1 MDQIQKTSMEIKF
14 PVPWG
19 HIAAK
24 VYGPLKEKK
33 ILMVHGILDNAGSF
47 DRLVELLPQEYQ
59 YVNVDLPGHGLSSP
73 FSYGTPLHFFDYV
86 YSISLVLNALKWK
99 TCIYIGHSFG
109 AQIGIHFNIL
119 YPGRFEKII
128 AIDGFLSSPVE
139 NVVSHIQDKYNLDAY
154 SKNSKTLYTK
164 DEIIYALKF
173 KRQETLKLDAAEA
186 MFERAVTKVNN
197 LYKYNRDTR
206 LRFMVKPYFTI
217 EEQEKFF
224 IKYATKTLIIIA
236 DNSSHIN
243 INLKL
248 LKIILN
254 VSDKN
259 KISVIFVNGNHD
271 VHNNYPER
279 IAFHICKFLNTNDLQ
294 SKL

>member
-1 MDQIQKTSMEIKF
+1 MNQIQKTSIEIKL

-24 VYGPLKEKK
+24 VYGPSKEKK

-59 YVNVDLPGHGLSSP
+59 YVNIDLPGHGLSSP
-73 FSYGTPLHFFDYV
+73 LSYGTPLHFFDYV
-86 YSISLVLNALKWK
+86 YSILLVLNALKWK

-109 AQIGIHFNIL
+109 AHIGTYFSIL

-128 AIDGFLSSPVE
+128 AIDGFISIPIE

-154 SKNSKTLYTK
+154 AKDSKTLYTK

-186 MFERAVTKVNN
+186 IFKRAVTKVNN

-206 LRFMVKPYFTI
+206 LRFMVKPSFTK
-217 EEQEKFF
+217 EQQEKFF
-224 IKYATKTLIIIA
+224 IKYATKTLVIVA
-236 DNSSHIN
+236 DNSSQVN
-243 INLKL
+243 SL
-248 LKIILN
+248 LELLNTILN
-254 VSDKN
+254 ICEKN
-259 KISVIFVNGNHD
+259 KISVITVNGNHD
-271 VHNNYPER
+271 IHNNYPER

>member
-86 YSISLVLNALKWK
+86 YSILLVLNALKWK

-128 AIDGFLSSPVE
+128 AIDGFLSFPVE